1 MQQPLI
7 SILVPA
13 YNVGRYIAQCLD
25 SIVKQTYRSLQVVI
39 VDDGSTD
46 DTGQICDEYASR
58 YSFIEVYHI
67 ENGGV
72 ANARN
77 VLLSKIKGEYFLF
90 VDSDDWIET
99 DMVES
104 LVTLAQQHNLDIVV
118 CDNITEDGKSRSEI
132 THDSNPPL
140 IWNRKQCVEKFLLHK
155 ELNGSLWNKLVKT
168 SLFHNI
174 TFDPEISYGEDA
186 LALWHSLHR
195 LSLMGITRS
204 KFYHYRMNANS
215 ISHQPFGSKKM
226 SGHLVW
232 ETIYDNTVLLYP
244 DLVKLAKGCYAVS
257 DFWLLYYAS
266 IDNYKQD
273 ENIRQF
279 RLNLKS
285 GMPYILR
292 YKLLSL
298 HRLLG
303 AFMYIIS
310 YKVMTAI
317 INIVKS

>member
-25 SIVKQTYRSLQVVI
+25 SIVNQTYHSLQVVI

-46 DTGQICDEYASR
+46 DTGQICDEYVSR

-67 ENGGV
+67 KNGGV

-90 VDSDDWIET
+90 VDSDDWIES
-99 DMVES
+99 DMVET
-104 LVTLAQQHNLDIVV
+104 LVMLALRHNLDIVV
-118 CDNITEDGKSRSEI
+118 CDCVIENGKSYPKI
-132 THDSNPPL
+132 LHDTNLPV
-140 IWNRKQCVEKFLLHK
+140 IWDRGQCVEKFLLHK

-174 TFDPEISYGEDA
+174 TFNPEISYGEDA
-186 LALWHSLHR
+186 LAIWQSLHR
-195 LSLMGITRS
+195 LNQMGITRS
-204 KFYHYRMNANS
+204 TFYHYRMNADS
-215 ISHQPFGSKKM
+215 ISHQSFGLKKM

-232 ETIYDNTVLLYP
+232 ETIYEDTVSLYP
-244 DLVKLAKGCYAVS
+244 DLAKLAKGCYAVS

-266 IDNYKQD
+266 RDNYKQD
-273 ENIRQF
+273 ENIKKF
-279 RLNLKS
+279 RLNLKI
-285 GMPYILR
+285 GMPYIIR
-292 YKLLSL
+292 YKLLPP

-303 AFMYIIS
+303 AVIYLAS
-310 YKVMTAI
+310 YKAMTTI